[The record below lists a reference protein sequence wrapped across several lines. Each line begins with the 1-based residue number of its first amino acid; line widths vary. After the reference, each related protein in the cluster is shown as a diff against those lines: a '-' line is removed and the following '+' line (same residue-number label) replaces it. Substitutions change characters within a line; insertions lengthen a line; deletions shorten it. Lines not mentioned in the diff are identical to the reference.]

1 MENDFWKEKLNYY
14 QQMNMTKKEHSF
26 LHMEDAIGKINE
38 FTKKFPLIHT
48 ELNQSDSYITWE
60 AYVSST
66 VKLRFYIQSQ
76 IKISFMQ
83 KIDGV
88 FTKVADAKF
97 PYDPFTEIEDLFTNQ
112 NSILDEFDNSR
123 VSEQQLQKQQRITY
137 EFIKANLS
145 LKINPNIIYHIECR
159 QKDFL
164 LVMENYNGQEKN
176 VSLTA
181 ENFRQVINNL

>member
-26 LHMEDAIGKINE
+26 LHMDEAVDKINE
-38 FTKKFPLIHT
+38 FTKKFPSVQT
-48 ELNQSDSYITWE
+48 ELNQSNSYITWE
-60 AYVSST
+60 AYISSS

-97 PYDPFTEIEDLFTNQ
+97 PYDPFAEIEDLFTNLD
-112 NSILDEFDNSR
+112 SIVNEFDSSKVN
-123 VSEQQLQKQQRITY
+123 EQQLQKQQKITY

-145 LKINPNIIYHIECR
+145 QKLNKSIIYHIECR

-164 LVMENYNGQEKN
+164 LVMENYNGAEKS

-181 ENFRQVINNL
+181 DNFRQIINNL